1 MNREIEN
8 NAEEISSIARHNHV
22 NAHTLCR
29 AYREYLSDY
38 TTFYKS
44 HEKMFQEEAF
54 VFPRNFGKQMGI
66 DETSLFG
73 GDMYTI
79 LINKEAK
86 GKKGSIAA
94 IVKGT
99 KAGRIVDAIDS
110 YCGVTPQFGI
120 EEITMDFSLSM
131 DWIARQIAPNARKTC
146 DRFHAEQLITEAV
159 QSVRVEYRW
168 EAIEKENKLLLQK
181 GEKAVNRMT
190 ILANGETERQ
200 LLARSRGLLFKTPNK
215 WSKEQKQRAEVLFT
229 LFPKIKKAH
238 SLYMSFKAGFSMNK
252 LQAKE
257 HFTNWIEKAKKSGM
271 RQMEIAAKTINSRL
285 GNILNYLEN
294 KATNAQSENFN
305 AKIKSLMARV
315 RGVND
320 KDLFLY
326 RLFKLYA

>member
-1 MNREIEN
+1 
-8 NAEEISSIARHNHV
+8 
-22 NAHTLCR
+22 
-29 AYREYLSDY
+29 
-38 TTFYKS
+38 
-44 HEKMFQEEAF
+44 MFEEEAF
-54 VFPRNFGKQMGI
+54 VFPKNFGKHMGI
-66 DETSLFG
+66 DETSLFR

-99 KAGRIVDAIDS
+99 KSSTMVDAIDKH
-110 YCGVTPQFGI
+110 CGITHLFGI

-131 DWIARQIAPNARKTC
+131 DWTARQIAPNAMKTC

-159 QSVRVEYRW
+159 QAVRVEYRW
-168 EAIEKENKLLLQK
+168 EAIEKENQLLAKK
-181 GEKAVNRMT
+181 GDKAINRLN

-200 LLARSRGLLFKTPNK
+200 LLARSRGLLFKSPDK
-215 WSKEQKQRAEVLFT
+215 WTKEQKARAEVLFT

-238 SLYMSFKAGFSMNK
+238 SLYMSFKAGFSMSK
-252 LQAKE
+252 LQAKV
-257 HFTNWIEKAKKSGM
+257 HFTKWIERASKSGFK
-271 RQMEIAAKTINSRL
+271 QMEIAAKTIRARL

-294 KATNAQSENFN
+294 KATNAASENFN
-305 AKIKSLMARV
+305 AKIKSLLARV

-320 KDLFLY
+320 KELFLF